1 MRGTSNG
8 WRSWPGTTDGFT
20 IAEEDL
26 RLRREGEFAGT
37 AQAGAGLGTIGNI
50 VADFE
55 LYMRAKVEA
64 DAIVGAD
71 PELRAPEHRAS
82 ARARRQRRGRARLA
96 GDVVTG
102 AAAACAVGFDFDHT
116 LGLDN
121 GLEATA
127 YYRLAAELGR
137 SVSERDRAWTAFI
150 DDTLL
155 ERFRAGAISLDDAID
170 AFVERLG
177 LAPQPAYV
185 EALSRASATT
195 SSTTSSPRS
204 TERANSWQTLAERAI
219 PTAILTNGWSPLQ
232 YRKIGRALGY
242 AGPILVSD
250 ELGIVKPDPAA
261 FGKLVDV
268 LGVPRERVWF
278 VGDNPKTDVAGAQG
292 AGLRAVWFDWEHIA
306 YPADAPRP
314 DVRIARLSE
323 LPALLPGPDVRAENV
338 GR

>member
-1 MRGTSNG
+1 
-8 WRSWPGTTDGFT
+8 
-20 IAEEDL
+20 
-26 RLRREGEFAGT
+26 
-37 AQAGAGLGTIGNI
+37 
-50 VADFE
+50 
-55 LYMRAKVEA
+55 
-64 DAIVGAD
+64 
-71 PELRAPEHRAS
+71 
-82 ARARRQRRGRARLA
+82 
-96 GDVVTG
+96 VTG

-155 ERFRAGAISLDDAID
+155 ERFRAGAISLDDALD

-185 EALSRASATT
+185 ERY
-195 SSTTSSPRS
+195 RS
-204 TERANSWQTLAERAI
+204 ICYDLVDYLVTPIDGARELLETLAERAI